1 MPAESKGVVKSAD
14 RVLDVFELLGRW
26 GSGMSHAELAE
37 VLNIPKSSL
46 TPLLRNLVARN
57 FVEYDPISK
66 GYRLGDAFVQLAQ
79 RTGQERSLL
88 GFIHPIAVDLSA
100 ATDESVTVTQLKGD
114 QGETI
119 DSVSGPHRLVSH
131 MRSGDRGPLYALS
144 GGKAIL
150 AHLPEAMLADY
161 LRRVQF
167 EPITPNTISS
177 KEELLRQLDDIRR
190 TGYSFV
196 EEEFTFGIVGIGAP
210 ILADDGFPVGAISV
224 VMPSVR
230 LTEESRARAKSEL
243 ATAVTRI
250 SRQLTRLATAH

>member
-1 MPAESKGVVKSAD
+1 MAVEPKGVVKSAD

-26 GSGMSHAELAE
+26 GSEMSHAELAE

-79 RTGQERSLL
+79 RTGRERSLL
-88 GFIHPIAVDLSA
+88 GFIHPIVVDLSS
-100 ATDESVTVTQLKGD
+100 ATGESVTVTQLKGD

-131 MRSGDRGPLYALS
+131 MRAGDRGPLYALS

-150 AHLPEAMLADY
+150 AHLPQAMLSDY
-161 LRRVQF
+161 LRRVEF
-167 EPITPNTISS
+167 ERITPNTIASTD
-177 KEELLRQLDDIRR
+177 ELVRQLEEVRR

-196 EEEFTFGIVGIGAP
+196 DEEFTFGIVGIGAP
-210 ILADDGFPVGAISV
+210 ILADDGFPIGAISV

-230 LTEESRARAKSEL
+230 LTDESQAQ
-243 ATAVTRI
+243 ATRGLTTAIERI
-250 SRQLTRLATAH
+250 SRQLTRLAAAH